1 MICVL
6 TKINMWNGGYTD
18 PLVVG
23 ATTSLEIAER
33 WRNTTSYIYG
43 EMHQVDSYENDEAEN
58 LVKMAEET
66 EKERAKKYGEG
77 DNTGTEGTV
86 L

>member
-1 MICVL
+1 MIYVL
-6 TKINMWNGGYTD
+6 TKINIWNGGYTD
-18 PLVVG
+18 PLVMG

-43 EMHQVDSYENDEAEN
+43 EMHQVDSYENDEAKN

-77 DNTGTEGTV
+77 GNTGTEGTV
-86 L
+86 F